1 MSMEEFVEKEY
12 SQAERFQ
19 RDPVTPTAQTVYL
32 RVKSEQ
38 VKGILGSKYSVPQ
51 GFIGL
56 IKEKSGA
63 SKVLMPGEETAGEFT
78 AHLVRD
84 RDVRLPFQN
93 TEATTKDGYDASASF
108 ELSVTPDVTRKDA
121 LESFIERSAEGKRH
135 LDWTLLKAELHDK
148 VNAAIKDTIKNFTAE
163 QLADEAVLA
172 RLKDQVVD
180 RCSTELAALG
190 IVHADIEL
198 GRVRS
203 TGFEKHKG
211 DIAEAERA
219 KERSKAEQEVQ
230 ATMMRDQ
237 MGQELSR
244 KELEEFLASAKE
256 EGLIKEHERKM
267 KGIERQAELDKLE
280 KEYQKQQHSLEG
292 ALRKLLIE
300 EKLEL
305 DGIMLNKHL
314 EVVKKLKAE
323 LDDDRV
329 EVYVN
334 LIRDEQL
341 KADLLHRLIQ
351 RTMTPEQLSAIAE
364 IEAQRAR
371 HAELSISKPHLD
383 PIRDEYTV
391 GDTDKIKESN
401 SVRLQGTEETVRRE
415 AEIDDDDVAEA
426 AAVKMNEA
434 LGTAL
439 SEAIQQATKVDED
452 APTDEIQTEELPA
465 EALHVVK
472 QEKASSAEV
481 EALALVASGRRVY
494 AIDPLSQVNIEHLD
508 LSLDYEQARL
518 GSLRS
523 VRVHGDED
531 GRVILAGARNGVYS
545 TLVRHQKGHRE
556 YPIGPAADARTGI
569 NATVIYNGY
578 IYATH
583 SEFGLLRWPTLQP
596 YSSAVQV
603 MPELISKYSTTRNL
617 QLFDGRLLFANGP
630 TVLLLE
636 SNTDAGSALR
646 VAARYRGT
654 RHEVTALSCDDKYVL
669 IADTAGD
676 VYVWDP
682 KSSEPPV
689 LAFYAGTAISDL
701 AATELK
707 GQRRCLLVAIKR
719 PVVPMLFR
727 DGSNALEFTAPEAVR
742 TCDVLN
748 GVVIGLSRD
757 RMRIFAWRET
767 RPEWPA
773 WQFQFTE
780 PVLDVRLVAP
790 GQVKKDG
797 GQHTPPPISED
808 KARAE
813 RLKRPP
819 GY

>member
-1 MSMEEFVEKEY
+1 MEEFVEKEY
-12 SQAERFQ
+12 SQTERFQ
-19 RDPVTPTAQTVYL
+19 RDPVAPTAQTVYL

-38 VKGILGSKYSVPQ
+38 VKGILGSKYAVPQ
-51 GFIGL
+51 GFVAL
-56 IKEKSGA
+56 VKEKSGA
-63 SKVLMPGEETAGEFT
+63 GKVLMPGEEAGGEFT
-78 AHLVRD
+78 AHLLRD

-93 TEATTKDGYDASASF
+93 AEGVTSDGFDASASF
-108 ELSVTPDVTRKDA
+108 ELSVTPDVTRKDSMEA
-121 LESFIERSAEGKRH
+121 FIERGAEGKRH
-135 LDWTLLKAELHDK
+135 LDWTLLKAELHEK
-148 VNAAIKDTIKNFTAE
+148 VNAAIKDALKHFTAE
-163 QLADEAVLA
+163 QLADEASLA
-172 RLKDQVVD
+172 RLKEQVLQ
-180 RCSTELAALG
+180 RCSAELAALG
-190 IVHADIEL
+190 IAHVEIDL

-203 TGFEKHKG
+203 TGFEKLKN
-211 DIAEAERA
+211 DLVESERA
-219 KERSKAEQEVQ
+219 RERSKAEQEVQ
-230 ATMMRDQ
+230 AAMMRDQ

-244 KELEEFLASAKE
+244 AELEEFLASAKE
-256 EGLIKEHERKM
+256 EGLIKDHERKL
-267 KGIERQAELDKLE
+267 KGLERQAELDRLE
-280 KEYQKQQHSLEG
+280 KEYRQQKHSLEA
-292 ALRKLLIE
+292 ALRKLMLE
-300 EKLEL
+300 EKLSL
-305 DGIMLNKHL
+305 DSLMLEKHL
-314 EVVKKLKAE
+314 DVVKKLKTE
-323 LDDDRV
+323 LDEDRI
-329 EVYVN
+329 EVYIN
-334 LIRDEQL
+334 LIKDEHL

-364 IEAQRAR
+364 IEAQRAKQ
-371 HAELSISKPHLD
+371 AEMSISKPRLE
-383 PIRDEYTV
+383 PIRDEHLQS
-391 GDTDKIKESN
+391 DTDKIKESN
-401 SVRLQGTEETVRRE
+401 SVRLQGTEETVRRN
-415 AEIDDDDVAEA
+415 AEIDEEDIAEA

-439 SEAIQQATKVDED
+439 SEAIEQATTHDEE
-452 APTDEIQTEELPA
+452 APTEEINADEVPA
-465 EALHVVK
+465 EALQTVQK
-472 QEKASSAEV
+472 ESASNPEI

-494 AIDPLSQVNIEHLD
+494 AIDPLSQENLERLE
-508 LSLDYEQARL
+508 LSLDYEDARL

-523 VRVHGDED
+523 VRVFGHEE
-531 GRVILAGARNGVYS
+531 GRLILAGARNGVYS

-556 YPIGPAADARTGI
+556 YPIGPAVDARTGI
-569 NATVIYNGY
+569 NAAVIYNGY

-583 SEFGLLRWPTLQP
+583 SEFGLLRWPALQP

-636 SNTDAGSALR
+636 SSSESGSTLR

-654 RHEVTALSCDDKYVL
+654 RHEVTALAADDKYVL

-748 GVVIGLSRD
+748 GVIIGLSRD

-767 RPEWPA
+767 RPDWPA

-780 PVLDVRLVAP
+780 PVLDVRLVTPAQVRKESGRMTPAP
-790 GQVKKDG
+790 PTRPEGL
-797 GQHTPPPISED
+797 
-808 KARAE
+808 R
-813 RLKRPP
+813 RPP